1 MCIPP
6 FVENGAIA
14 PGESFVISPLGVYFP
29 QIAPFVAAI
38 LHSVNSIT
46 NANSKKL

>member
-6 FVENGAIA
+6 FVENGAIV
-14 PGESFVISPLGVYFP
+14 PGESFVISPLGVYIP